1 MRKAEN
7 DAGTIQVILDRLNN
21 QRLPRTLAIKSKVDK
36 GHALDDYDILYL
48 KMALEDGREALALAS
63 KHPEFNSLVSR
74 LIDLY
79 SEITRK
85 GLENEQKN

>member
-1 MRKAEN
+1 
-7 DAGTIQVILDRLNN
+7 
-21 QRLPRTLAIKSKVDK
+21 
-36 GHALDDYDILYL
+36 
-48 KMALEDGREALALAS
+48 LEDGREALALAS